1 MKRNVQHT
9 ISSNLTFG
17 AQVNQGLILI
27 PDISGYSEFVEK
39 TDIEVGKSI
48 VYELL
53 SVIIQAN
60 TLGLEVSEVEGDAVL
75 FYKYGKPPSIEK
87 ILEQFERMLKAF
99 HDVLSHLPI
108 QHSQLSLK
116 MIAHYGPITEF
127 QIGRFRKLYGEP
139 LIIAHRL
146 LKNSINSH
154 CYVLLTD
161 DLMNA
166 VPVPAATLTSR
177 TRQASKLCQVY
188 GNLKEVCFTYFDYQ
202 HDSRMAKC

>member
-1 MKRNVQHT
+1 
-9 ISSNLTFG
+9 
-17 AQVNQGLILI
+17 
-27 PDISGYSEFVEK
+27 
-39 TDIEVGKSI
+39 
-48 VYELL
+48 
-53 SVIIQAN
+53 
-60 TLGLEVSEVEGDAVL
+60 
-75 FYKYGKPPSIEK
+75 
-87 ILEQFERMLKAF
+87 MLKAF
-99 HDVLSHLPI
+99 HNVLSHLPI

-166 VPVPAATLTSR
+166 VPVPAATVTSR

-202 HDSRMAKC
+202 HDLRMAEC

>member
-1 MKRNVQHT
+1 MKRNIQHT
-9 ISSNLTFG
+9 ISSNSTFG
-17 AQVNQGLILI
+17 KQVNQGLILI

-39 TDIEVGKSI
+39 TDIEVGRSI

-53 SVIIQAN
+53 SEIIQAN

-87 ILEQFERMLKAF
+87 ILEQFERMLKVF
-99 HDVLSHLPI
+99 HNVLSHLHT

-127 QIGRFRKLYGEP
+127 QINRFRKLYVEP

-146 LKNSINSH
+146 LKNSIDST

-161 DLMNA
+161 DLLNA
-166 VPVPAATLTSR
+166 APVSEATLTR
-177 TRQASKLCQVY
+177 QTRQASKLCQVY

-202 HDSRMAKC
+202 HDSRVAEH